1 MELWLTVNGKRV
13 CDSSQ
18 LDPLTRAVVISL
30 FTHRRAD
37 PDDNADVPMGWWG
50 DTWPMVANDRYGSK
64 LWLLQRS
71 KLTNALVNTVR
82 TYLRES
88 LQWMLDDGVVSRI
101 DIDIQRTGINE
112 LGNSIALWRRDGPV
126 TISFNDFWSVIA
138 NGGQ

>member
-13 CDSSQ
+13 NASSQ
-18 LDPLTRAVVISL
+18 LDPLTRAVVISF

-50 DTWPMVANDRYGSK
+50 DTWPTVANDRYGSK
-64 LWLLQRS
+64 LWLQQRS
-71 KLTNALVNTVR
+71 KLPNSLVNTVR
-82 TYLRES
+82 TYLRDA

-112 LGNSIALWRRDGPV
+112 LSNQVVLWRRDGPV
-126 TISFNDFWSVIA
+126 IISFSDLWSVIT

>member
-1 MELWLTVNGKRV
+1 MELWLSVNGKTV
-13 CDSSQ
+13 SASSQ

-37 PDDNADVPMGWWG
+37 PDDNVDVPMGWWG
-50 DTWPMVANDRYGSK
+50 DTWPVVANDRYGSK

-71 KLTNALVNTVR
+71 KLTNGLVNTVR
-82 TYLRES
+82 SYLRNA
-88 LQWMLDDGVVSRI
+88 LQWMQDDGVVTRI

-112 LGNSIALWRRDGPV
+112 LGNKIVLWRRDGPV
-126 TISFNDFWSVIA
+126 TISFNDLWSVIT